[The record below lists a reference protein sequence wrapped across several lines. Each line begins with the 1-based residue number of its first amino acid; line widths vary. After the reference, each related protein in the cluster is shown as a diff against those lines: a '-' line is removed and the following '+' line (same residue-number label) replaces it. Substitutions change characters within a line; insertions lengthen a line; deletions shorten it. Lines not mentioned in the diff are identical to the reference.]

1 MSEALL
7 FTRFDEGRKAAKLDT
22 RDIRNETRRK
32 FKEGNEESD
41 EEKSASET

>member
-1 MSEALL
+1 ML

-22 RDIRNETRRK
+22 HDIHNEKRRK

-41 EEKSASET
+41 EEKIVSET